1 MLNFIDGG
9 RKYMVLSNKQHE
21 QDQSRRI
28 KKLESDLKQQ
38 KSRLNVLKKR
48 VDSQQKEITNL
59 KKKVKNL

>member
-1 MLNFIDGG
+1 
-9 RKYMVLSNKQHE
+9 MVKLSNKQHE

-38 KSRLNVLKKR
+38 KSRIDVLKER

-59 KKKVKNL
+59 KKKTKKSVR